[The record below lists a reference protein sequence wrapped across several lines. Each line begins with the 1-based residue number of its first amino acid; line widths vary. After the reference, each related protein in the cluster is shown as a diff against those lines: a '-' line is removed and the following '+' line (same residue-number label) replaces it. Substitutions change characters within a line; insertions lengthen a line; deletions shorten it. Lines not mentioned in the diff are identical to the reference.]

1 MLLLFGW
8 FEYGLNTLG
17 PLCLWQ
23 CFITYYTRRSWI
35 KSFFVEWVSFSLDQA
50 RACQLQ
56 GHQPTKWA
64 TPVKPL
70 SLKPRTQ
77 RSRDLGAGSPELG
90 ASCIHGDKEFPRQ
103 HPCACF
109 KTPTHVATYWKRS
122 RKSKITPGKQIYFFS
137 RINCS
142 WAPWHSTYWQ
152 LGLMIKDLKYNL
164 IIWQFWGHS
173 QKHYK
178 WQKD

>member
-8 FEYGLNTLG
+8 LELWTQYPGFVV
-17 PLCLWQ
+17 PLAM
-23 CFITYYTRRSWI
+23 FYYVLHEKKFNKI
-35 KSFFVEWVSFSLDQA
+35 FFVEWVSFILDQA

-137 RINCS
+137 PELTAPELRDILHIGS
-142 WAPWHSTYWQ
+142 WAWW
-152 LGLMIKDLKYNL
+152 
-164 IIWQFWGHS
+164 
-173 QKHYK
+173 
-178 WQKD
+178 

>member
-1 MLLLFGW
+1 MLLLFG

-23 CFITYYTRRSWI
+23 CFITYYTRKSSI
-35 KSFFVEWVSFSLDQA
+35 KSFFVEWVSFSLDQG

-77 RSRDLGAGSPELG
+77 GSRDLGAGSPELG

-122 RKSKITPGKQIYFFS
+122 RKSKITPGKQIYFFLLPELTAPEL
-137 RINCS
+137 RDILHIGS
-142 WAPWHSTYWQ
+142 WAWW
-152 LGLMIKDLKYNL
+152 
-164 IIWQFWGHS
+164 
-173 QKHYK
+173 
-178 WQKD
+178 

>member
-1 MLLLFGW
+1 MLTQHASAVRMIWVWTQYPGSVV
-8 FEYGLNTLG
+8 
-17 PLCLWQ
+17 PLAM
-23 CFITYYTRRSWI
+23 FYYVLHEKKFNKI
-35 KSFFVEWVSFSLDQA
+35 FFVEWVSFSLDQG

-122 RKSKITPGKQIYFFS
+122 RKSKITPGKQIYFFLLPELTAPEL
-137 RINCS
+137 RDILHIGS
-142 WAPWHSTYWQ
+142 WAWW
-152 LGLMIKDLKYNL
+152 
-164 IIWQFWGHS
+164 
-173 QKHYK
+173 
-178 WQKD
+178 